1 MSGSVANELTVTV
14 NSADKVTMEM
24 GFVSCDSVARSGT
37 QGVKAGSRPPL
48 VFGDAINTSSDVR
61 RLAFFLVEDTASPL
75 FAYATEMTITVNN
88 NASGAK
94 AIGTLGNFDI
104 NVGTFEVGGAVTA
117 YFQDVRAIN
126 AVTDNSDVTMDL
138 ITIKNNTGIVFDI
151 PLLTLGNGM
160 LNVEADTP
168 ITVPLDNLAAESNFG
183 HTMLYAK
190 FAALPDWA

>member
-1 MSGSVANELTVTV
+1 ML
-14 NSADKVTMEM
+14 
-24 GFVSCDSVARSGT
+24 FRS
-37 QGVKAGSRPPL
+37 
-48 VFGDAINTSSDVR
+48 
-61 RLAFFLVEDTASPL
+61 L